1 MSIVVVGNG
10 TPESIFNIE
19 SFVDNTKSITF
30 RQVTEPKT
38 FAKIK
43 ELTLE
48 LLPRPVAARVW
59 PNLTNEMTTIL
70 MNS

>member
-19 SFVDNTKSITF
+19 SFVNDNTKSITF
-30 RQVTEPKT
+30 RHIVTEPKT
-38 FAKIK
+38 LAKIK

-48 LLPRPVAARVW
+48 HCFPPMVA
-59 PNLTNEMTTIL
+59 
-70 MNS
+70 